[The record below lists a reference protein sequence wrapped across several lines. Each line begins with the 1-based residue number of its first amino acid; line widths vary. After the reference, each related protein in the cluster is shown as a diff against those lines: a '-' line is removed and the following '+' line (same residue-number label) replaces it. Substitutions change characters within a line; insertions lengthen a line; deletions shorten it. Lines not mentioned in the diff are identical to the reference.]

1 MHRKHTESIE
11 QYAYASGLRYSSPYL
26 KTVFSVAVLLACLI
40 LDKPAV
46 SAFIILS
53 MMAAAVSVGRVKL
66 YDYIGLL
73 AIPLFFLVFGGIALL
88 FTTYDVRT
96 TAEVTLRA
104 LGAVSAFYFL
114 ILSTPVGE
122 IMTVLRR
129 CHLPKLFLTLMYLIY
144 RFIFI
149 LTDVW
154 GAMNTAAQA
163 RLGYVDYRTSL
174 HTFGG
179 IAGNLLVLSM
189 KRADAFYD
197 AMEARCYDGE
207 LRFLETAKRS
217 RAYEWIGAAFYLCV
231 LVLIGRLT

>member
-11 QYAYASGLRYSSPYL
+11 RHAYASGLRHGSPYL
-26 KTVFSVAVLLACLI
+26 KTVFSASTLLACLI

-46 SAFIILS
+46 SAFIILT
-53 MMAAAVSVGRVKL
+53 MAAALVGVGGVRL
-66 YDYIGLL
+66 RDYIGLL
-73 AIPLFFLVFGGIALL
+73 AIPLFFLVFGAVALL
-88 FTTYDVRT
+88 VTTYDAGT
-96 TAEVTLRA
+96 AAEVTLRA

-122 IMTVLRR
+122 IMTVLRSCR
-129 CHLPKLFLTLMYLIY
+129 LPKPFLALMYLIY

-154 GAMNTAAQA
+154 DAMNTAAQA
-163 RLGYVDYRTSL
+163 RLGYADYRASL

-207 LRFLETAKRS
+207 LCFLETEKRS
-217 RAYEWIGAAFYLCV
+217 SVYEWIGAVFYLCV
-231 LVLIGRLT
+231 LVLIDRLT